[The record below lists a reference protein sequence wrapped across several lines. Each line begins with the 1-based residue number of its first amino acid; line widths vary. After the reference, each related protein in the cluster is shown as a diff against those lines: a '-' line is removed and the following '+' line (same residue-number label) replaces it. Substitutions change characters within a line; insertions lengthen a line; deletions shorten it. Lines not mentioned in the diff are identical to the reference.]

1 MSDGYNNRIL
11 KLDLDGRIIGSFG
24 SHGKLPGELEL
35 PHQMTVDSRGAVYGT
50 WVWRFGMTPPS
61 GKAGVDSTIGGEAG
75 PRAGAAWPA
84 GACPLTAPA
93 AAKMAIVI

>member
-1 MSDGYNNRIL
+1 
-11 KLDLDGRIIGSFG
+11 
-24 SHGKLPGELEL
+24 
-35 PHQMTVDSRGAVYGT
+35 
-50 WVWRFGMTPPS
+50 MTPPS
-61 GKAGVDSTIGGEAG
+61 GKAGVDNTIGGEAG